1 MSTFDRQRA
10 GAPGTTRCVI
20 TGAYSAN
27 ASAPGPRKQ
36 RRFQNKE
43 QGLLIFDRVRPGA
56 RLPGH
61 TRLSPRP
68 RTPRGRP
75 GALLPG
81 HTPRTASAPGPPGT
95 TRCVYTGAYSAYR
108 VGPWPPK
115 ITPRRHSACYARSTV
130 LCHVRDSRA
139 PAREYGDRAANSS
152 FRDGV
157 SRSETEFAAQS
168 RTGTLPGA
176 VQRAN
181 TAGRPRSGRNP
192 TETTKAPEA
201 DNVQA
206 QATRRPPSRPGQSS
220 SRRVPVRSPL
230 PAKRRYGPE

>member
-1 MSTFDRQRA
+1 MCKITCASCSTFWTPREIILDTSHPLMSKMKPPVCAPAFFSDCQRTRRQDTLRHHKENLSTFDRQRT

-43 QGLLIFDRVRPGA
+43 QGLVIFE
-56 RLPGH
+56 
-61 TRLSPRP
+61 
-68 RTPRGRP
+68 
-75 GALLPG
+75 
-81 HTPRTASAPGPPGT
+81 PGT
-95 TRCVYTGAYSAYR
+95 PRCVYTGAYSAYR

-139 PAREYGDRAANSS
+139 PAREYGVLAANSS
-152 FRDGV
+152 FCDGV

-168 RTGTLPGA
+168 RTGPRPGA

-181 TAGRPRSGRNP
+181 TAGRTKCEIPRSR
-192 TETTKAPEA
+192 
-201 DNVQA
+201 
-206 QATRRPPSRPGQSS
+206 SR
-220 SRRVPVRSPL
+220 SR
-230 PAKRRYGPE
+230 